1 MELIVIPKVVYN
13 NAEKV
18 KDVVVGL
25 LSVKRDR
32 DFASRISDRSD
43 DRLVV
48 FRVLRKYLR
57 TRGIWRL
64 GY

>member
-1 MELIVIPKVVYN
+1 MELIVIPKVVHN

-18 KDVVVGL
+18 KDVVISL
-25 LSVKRDR
+25 PSVKRDC
-32 DFASRISDRSD
+32 DFTSRISDRSD

-48 FRVLRKYLR
+48 FRVLRKYPR
-57 TRGIWRL
+57 MRGIWRL

>member
-1 MELIVIPKVVYN
+1 MELVVIPKVVHN
-13 NAEKV
+13 NAKKV

-25 LSVKRDR
+25 LSVKRDHN
-32 DFASRISDRSD
+32 FASRISNRLD
-43 DRLVV
+43 DRLMV

-57 TRGIWRL
+57 THGIWRL

>member
-1 MELIVIPKVVYN
+1 VELIVIPKVVHN

-18 KDVVVGL
+18 KDVVVSL

-57 TRGIWRL
+57 TCGIWRL

>member
-1 MELIVIPKVVYN
+1 VELVVIPKVVHN

-18 KDVVVGL
+18 KDVVISL

-57 TRGIWRL
+57 TRSI
-64 GY
+64 